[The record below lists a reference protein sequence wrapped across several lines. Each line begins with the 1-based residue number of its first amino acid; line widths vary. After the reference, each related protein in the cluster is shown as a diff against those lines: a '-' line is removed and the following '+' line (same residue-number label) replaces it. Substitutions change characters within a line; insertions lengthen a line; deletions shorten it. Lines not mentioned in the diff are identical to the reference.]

1 MSQVKF
7 CPKCGTERL
16 ARFCSKCGF
25 NFDEVA
31 AAAQPVVAETPAVA
45 PEPVIVTPPPRKA
58 KTLGKLNRSGDE
70 SGWYPDPL
78 DASRER
84 KFDGMDWT
92 DEIRESKPTAATAA
106 APKKR
111 VLLEG
116 LTYGEGFEQ
125 GATCYNCGNG
135 LAGNPTCLL
144 CGREA

>member
-7 CPKCGTERL
+7 CPKCGTERM
-16 ARFCSKCGF
+16 ARFCAKCGF

-31 AAAQPVVAETPAVA
+31 PAVQAPAAAPVVTPDPVVVA
-45 PEPVIVTPPPRKA
+45 PPARKP
-58 KTLGKLNRSGDE
+58 KTLGKLNRSGDPA
-70 SGWYPDPL
+70 GWYPDPL
-78 DASRER
+78 DAGRER
-84 KFDGMDWT
+84 QFDGFDWA
-92 DEIRESKPTAATAA
+92 DEVRNKTTVAEAA

-135 LAGNPTCLL
+135 LAGNANCPL
-144 CGREA
+144 CGRDA